1 MKHNK
6 LNRWKNKTTEYIYN
20 SSGQIETI
28 IDTSGEKEQY
38 FYDIENRVKEK
49 IDRNGVITRYSYN
62 MYSNLL
68 YRKTKNNS
76 LQEIYEYSK
85 EGYLISSISNGMK
98 YNYTYDIMGRIESKK
113 ASGRTL
119 IAYKYDRNGNK
130 IKEVD
135 ITGKITEF
143 EYNELDLLKNI
154 VHNGNNIATYEYYK
168 NGLIKNLKNGSLEQE
183 YKYDK
188 DLNLSSL
195 DVRT

>member
-38 FYDIENRVKEK
+38 FYDIENRVKE
-49 IDRNGVITRYSYN
+49 N

-68 YRKTKNNS
+68 NRKTKNNS

-143 EYNELDLLKNI
+143 EYNELDLLKNV